1 MPQYH
6 CKTCDY
12 KTKNKTDYVRH
23 IKTKKHQ
30 KKNNLLKET
39 GIENDKKKDGAFQ
52 NPCHPTP
59 GNQNLVCEFCDKSLS
74 SRQSYSRH
82 INYRCPNNPKTLE
95 IKKNMEINK
104 LKEEIKELNDKM
116 NKRFENLNNNH
127 NNNINSNNRNGPSL
141 NITGNQ
147 NTVTINNNYT
157 MLVNFGCENAKHIS
171 DQQFKNLII
180 NANTM
185 VPDMAKLIHFNKAKN
200 EFHNIKIIDKNGK
213 HILTYEN
220 GNWVP
225 NDISDKIPVMINNSK
240 KCIEDEYNDRVIEKG
255 IIKLSEEEIHNYQES
270 YNELKNILKMG
281 NNHSKYLKFIR
292 DYHKAIIN
300 GSQELGLVES
310 NSIYNYLNFLE

>member
-1 MPQYH
+1 MPHYY
-6 CKTCDY
+6 CKLCNY
-12 KTKNKTDYVRH
+12 STKNKTDYNRH

-30 KKNNLLKET
+30 KKNNLSSETVSKIEQKKE
-39 GIENDKKKDGAFQ
+39 GAFQ
-52 NPCHPTP
+52 NPCHPTTS
-59 GNQNLVCEFCDKSLS
+59 NNNFICEHCDKNFS

-95 IKKNMEINK
+95 FKKNIQIDK

-116 NKRFENLNNNH
+116 NQKFENLNNNV
-127 NNNINSNNRNGPSL
+127 RNGPSL

-157 MLVNFGCENAKHIS
+157 MLVNFGYENAKHIT

-180 NANTM
+180 NSETM
-185 VPDMAKLIHFNKAKN
+185 VPDMAKLIHFNKEKN
-200 EFHNIKIIDKNGK
+200 EFNNIKIIDKNGK
-213 HILTYEN
+213 HLLTYEN
-220 GNWVP
+220 GNWVI
-225 NDISDKIPVMINNSK
+225 NDISDKLPVMINNSK
-240 KCIEDEYNDRVIEKG
+240 KCIENEYHDRVIEKG
-255 IIKLSEEEIHNYQES
+255 IIKLSEEEINNYQEN
-270 YNELKNILKMG
+270 YNKLKTILSLG

-310 NSIYNYLNFLE
+310 DHIYNYLDFLKK